1 MRIETSKGA
10 IAADQVIVTIP
21 SAVLAAER
29 IAFTPALPAKIAA
42 ARGLPLGLADKLFIS
57 LDGAEEF
64 EKETRLF
71 GRTDRNGTGGYHF
84 RPFGRPMIEAYFAG
98 GLGRRA

>member
-1 MRIETSKGA
+1 MT
-10 IAADQVIVTIP
+10 VP

-29 IAFTPALPAKIAA
+29 IVFTPALPEKIAA
-42 ARGLPLGLADKLFIS
+42 ARGLPLGLADKLFMS

-71 GRTDRNGTGGYHF
+71 GRTDRDGTGGYHL
-84 RPFGRPMIEAYFAG
+84 RPFGRPMIEGLFRRR
-98 GLGRRA
+98 LGRGA